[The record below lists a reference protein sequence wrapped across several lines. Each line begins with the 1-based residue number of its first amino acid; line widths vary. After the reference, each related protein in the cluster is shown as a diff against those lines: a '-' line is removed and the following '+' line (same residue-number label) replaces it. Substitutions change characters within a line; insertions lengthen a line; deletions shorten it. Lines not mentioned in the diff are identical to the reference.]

1 MLSSGFGDEI
11 ESQSAVIMDCCSQLD
26 MPITLYHFGRSGA
39 DEEMEEHFDS
49 LAKIFGR
56 KIEVVE
62 DKNSNPIL
70 RLKKEQNLLQ
80 FVPFT
85 KKISKKDAF
94 AAFSNDMNRL
104 YARLSDNYQIFIPIN

>member
-1 MLSSGFGDEI
+1 MGSSAPPSGGQSTHHHTPLLRSAFALLGFFILLSLGG
-11 ESQSAVIMDCCSQLD
+11 CSLRQYQTEDDQLY
-26 MPITLYHFGRSGA
+26 IG
-39 DEEMEEHFDS
+39 
-49 LAKIFGR
+49 IR

-70 RLKKEQNLLQ
+70 RLKKERNLLQ

-104 YARLSDNYQIFIPIN
+104 YSRLSDNYQIFIPIN